1 MTRAAPR
8 TREDTTMTATAKREA
23 PAKGKVGAKAAEE
36 DPKGK
41 KGKDVKDAKAA
52 KGAKKKKLIILVV
65 LLLVVGGAAYKILMP
80 PPKPG
85 PPKAGD
91 SVVLGPLTLN
101 LTDGHYLQVGVTID
115 LVQGKVTK
123 EKFETAPATQAVIDE
138 FSNRTVASLSSRAAR
153 TKSLAE
159 LVTEM
164 KKEYPG
170 KVFNAHLTLFVM
182 Q

>member
-8 TREDTTMTATAKREA
+8 TREDTTMTATAKREV
-23 PAKGKVGAKAAEE
+23 PAKGKVGAKTAEE

-41 KGKDVKDAKAA
+41 KGKDAKAA
-52 KGAKKKKLIILVV
+52 KGSKKKKLIILVV

-101 LTDGHYLQVGVTID
+101 LTDGHYLQVGVSID
-115 LVQGKVTK
+115 LVQGKATK
-123 EKFETAPATQAVIDE
+123 DKFETAPATQAVIDE

-170 KVFNAHLTLFVM
+170 EVFNAHLTLFVM

>member
-8 TREDTTMTATAKREA
+8 TREDNTMTATVKREA

-41 KGKDVKDAKAA
+41 KGKKDAK
-52 KGAKKKKLIILVV
+52 GSKKKKIIILIV
-65 LLLVVGGAAYKILMP
+65 LLLVVGGAGYKILMP

-85 PPKAGD
+85 PAKAGD
-91 SVVLGPLTLN
+91 AVILGPLTLN
-101 LTDGHYLQVGVTID
+101 LTDGHYLQVGVSID
-115 LVQGKVTK
+115 LVQGKATK
-123 EKFETAPATQAVIDE
+123 DKFETAPAMQSIIDE
-138 FSNRTVASLSSRAAR
+138 FSNRSVASLSTRAAR
-153 TKSLAE
+153 TKSLTE
-159 LVTEM
+159 LITEM

-170 KVFNAHLTLFVM
+170 LVFDAHLTQFVT

>member
-23 PAKGKVGAKAAEE
+23 PVKGKVGAKAAEE

-41 KGKDVKDAKAA
+41 KGKDAKAA
-52 KGAKKKKLIILVV
+52 KGSKKKKLIILVV

-85 PPKAGD
+85 PAKAGD

-123 EKFETAPATQAVIDE
+123 DKFETAPALQAVIDE

-159 LVTEM
+159 LVTEV
-164 KKEYPG
+164 KKEYAG
-170 KVFNAHLTLFVM
+170 EVFDAHLTLFVM